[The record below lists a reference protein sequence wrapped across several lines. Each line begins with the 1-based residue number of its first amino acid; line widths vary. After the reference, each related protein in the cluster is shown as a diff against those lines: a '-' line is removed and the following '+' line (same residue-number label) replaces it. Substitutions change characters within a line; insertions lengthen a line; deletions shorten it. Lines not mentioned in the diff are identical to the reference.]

1 MLSVAIQAG
10 GESRRMG
17 QDKALALFKG
27 QPLISRV
34 IERVSPIA
42 DELIVTTNNPEAYSF
57 LALPLYPDIFPGTG
71 ALGGLFT
78 ALSAARGDLV
88 AVVACDMPFVSL
100 EILALARDS
109 ILSTGVDVAIPFTGG
124 GYEPFHAV
132 YRRKTCRPAVRE
144 ALNAGKRKLISWF
157 DSVRI
162 LALDPAQLLQYDP
175 SGIAFW
181 NINTPEELLEAE
193 RLAESTG

>member
-1 MLSVAIQAG
+1 MLSVAVQAG

-27 QPLISRV
+27 RPLIVRV
-34 IERVSPIA
+34 IERVSPLA
-42 DELIVTTNNPEAYSF
+42 DELIVTTNHPEAYSF
-57 LALPLYPDIFPGTG
+57 LGVPLYQDIFPGSG

-78 ALSAARGDLV
+78 ALSAARGELV
-88 AVVACDMPFVSL
+88 AVVACDMPFVSPK
-100 EILALARDS
+100 ILALARDAV
-109 ILSTGVDVAIPFTGG
+109 LSTGADVAIPLTGD

-132 YRRKTCRPAVRE
+132 YRRETCQPAVRE
-144 ALNAGKRKLISWF
+144 ALDAGKRKLISWF

-162 LALDPAQLLQYDP
+162 HTLDPAQLYQHDP
-175 SGIAFW
+175 VGIAFW

-193 RLAESTG
+193 QLAEATE